1 MIKCFINSVCKFTK
15 TLHKTK
21 KSFSLQQA
29 IFFTVLEFF
38 LQSYFFSKFGPCV
51 LYSKFGDLPSWL
63 IIKHR
68 RVFVLY
74 LTCKIMLTS
83 LLDCFWKQQL
93 SVFNNYC
100 WNFHKPKTI
109 MPGFELSFQNCIAKN
124 YKMKISSF

>member
-29 IFFTVLEFF
+29 IFFTEFGFF
-38 LQSYFFSKFGPCV
+38 LQSYFLSKFGPCV
-51 LYSKFGDLPSWL
+51 LYSKFGDLPSQL
-63 IIKHR
+63 IIKDR
-68 RVFVLY
+68 RVFVFY

-83 LLDCFWKQQL
+83 LIDYFWKQQL

-100 WNFHKPKTI
+100 WNFHKPKII

-124 YKMKISSF
+124 YKMKVSSF